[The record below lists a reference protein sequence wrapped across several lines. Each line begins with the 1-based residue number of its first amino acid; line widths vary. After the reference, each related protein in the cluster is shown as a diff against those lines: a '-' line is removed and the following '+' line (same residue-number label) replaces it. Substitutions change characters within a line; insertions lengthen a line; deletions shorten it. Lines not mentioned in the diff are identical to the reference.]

1 MPKEASRSSEKAPS
15 ARDIQVTADAI
26 TAEAASGTGDG
37 AETARS
43 GKENPVGE
51 GAGIPR
57 QQSAAEAADSETGE
71 SART

>member
-1 MPKEASRSSEKAPS
+1 MRSSERAPEETPS
-15 ARDIQVTADAI
+15 AQDTQATADAA
-26 TAEAASGTGDG
+26 TAEAESGTADGDE
-37 AETARS
+37 AARS
-43 GKENPVGE
+43 GKESPAGE

>member
-1 MPKEASRSSEKAPS
+1 M
-15 ARDIQVTADAI
+15 
-26 TAEAASGTGDG
+26 TAEAASGMGDG